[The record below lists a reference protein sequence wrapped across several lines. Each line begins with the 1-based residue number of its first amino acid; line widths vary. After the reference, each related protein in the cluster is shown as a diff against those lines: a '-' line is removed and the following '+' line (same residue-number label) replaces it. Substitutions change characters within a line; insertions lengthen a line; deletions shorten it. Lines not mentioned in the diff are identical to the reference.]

1 MVEIAVTVD
10 RNSPVVV
17 NAEVIVQSCSKIVQ
31 CSLHHLLVGV
41 TKVFEKILENMRGV
55 VEHPAFFLLGS

>member
-17 NAEVIVQSCSKIVQ
+17 NAEVIVQPCSKIVQ

-55 VEHPAFFLLGS
+55 V